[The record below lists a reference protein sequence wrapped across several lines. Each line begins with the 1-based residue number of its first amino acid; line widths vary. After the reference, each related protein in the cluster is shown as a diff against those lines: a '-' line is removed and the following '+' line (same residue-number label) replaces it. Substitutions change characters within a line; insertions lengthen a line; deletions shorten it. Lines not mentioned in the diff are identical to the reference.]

1 MRRTCRIMYEGAG
14 RVVMDAVIE
23 NPRDHVHFLRSGS
36 VYVQPSK
43 FRTCVYFKNLR
54 PGAICA
60 PPKDTPSNAC
70 KYLLGSNVLPL
81 GGDDTFNI
89 DHVSTSYFGA
99 T

>member
-1 MRRTCRIMYEGAG
+1 
-14 RVVMDAVIE
+14 MDAVIE
-23 NPRDHVHFLRSGS
+23 NPRDDVHFLRSGG

-60 PPKDTPSNAC
+60 PPKDTPSNAG
-70 KYLLGSNVLPL
+70 KDLLGRNVLPL
-81 GGDDTFNI
+81 GGDDTFKI
-89 DHVSTSYFGA
+89 DHVSTSYVGA